1 MRWGA
6 WPARMRE
13 NSGDLA
19 RCRRAASS
27 RPSGASAQLVHI
39 RLERTLCQPSP
50 PNTQKALRD
59 GKRGSLSIALA
70 PSISSRRR
78 ASSSRLTALR
88 RLYDPKTASICR
100 AHISLSE
107 PLQAP
112 LTNEQLR
119 EIRTAL
125 SAVQPY
131 DIQYGPLRSFPPH
144 PGVCYSIA
152 PEAEFRRLRAV
163 LHATSAFAGIPRHH
177 ELIAP
182 HMTIAEF
189 ISLERT
195 AELLQ
200 QLSGKVPEGTF
211 RCDSVG
217 IRRSE

>member
-1 MRWGA
+1 MSAFTAEYAKGTSGWEEWQLEYRFGA
-6 WPARMRE
+6 FY
-13 NSGDLA
+13 
-19 RCRRAASS
+19 
-27 RPSGASAQLVHI
+27 I
-39 RLERTLCQPSP
+39 FP
-50 PNTQKALRD
+50 PTGVIEPVD
-59 GKRGSLSIALA
+59 
-70 PSISSRRR
+70 
-78 ASSSRLTALR
+78 ALR
-88 RLYDPKTASICR
+88 RLYDPKTASICQ

-131 DIQYGPLRSFPPH
+131 DIRYGPLRSFPPH

-163 LHATSAFAGIPRHH
+163 LHSTSAFAGIPLQH
-177 ELIAP
+177 EHIAP

-195 AELLQ
+195 AELLH

-211 RCDSVG
+211 RCDSVAYAVPNDDFYFERILEIPLDG
-217 IRRSE
+217 

>member
-1 MRWGA
+1 MSAFTTEYAKGTSGWEEWQLEYRFGA
-6 WPARMRE
+6 FY
-13 NSGDLA
+13 
-19 RCRRAASS
+19 
-27 RPSGASAQLVHI
+27 I
-39 RLERTLCQPSP
+39 FP
-50 PNTQKALRD
+50 PTGVIEPVD
-59 GKRGSLSIALA
+59 
-70 PSISSRRR
+70 
-78 ASSSRLTALR
+78 ALR
-88 RLYDPKTASICR
+88 RLYDPKTASICQ

-125 SAVQPY
+125 SVVQPY

-163 LHATSAFAGIPRHH
+163 LHSTSAFAGIPLQH
-177 ELIAP
+177 EHIAP

-195 AELLQ
+195 AELLR

-211 RCDSVG
+211 RCDSVAYAVPNG
-217 IRRSE
+217 DFYFERILEIHLDG